1 MPEINK
7 QPTHERMIATMPPYY
22 RDSPQ
27 ANAIIG
33 GQASE
38 IARRQAEM
46 DDLVEQMIVS
56 KATWALPIYEEI
68 FAIKNNPSR
77 TLQERRELI
86 LAKMRGASP
95 TTLAVL
101 KSVVNAFVANQNAD
115 VTLDNPH
122 YTIYAEIP
130 AEGAVN
136 VGNMQN
142 AVNEIKPAHLA
153 FEARAN
159 ISDGLI
165 LRGKEY
171 GFDVPLPIC
180 NMFGCD
186 NGTGIAIKDSM
197 TISTN
202 ERDFIVPLPI
212 TDRFKTDRIDGI
224 GVVDRISAEIL
235 ERNFG
240 VDLPKTNDFATE
252 QVDGIAVNGALK
264 ATTYEREYLV
274 AQPVTNMLLPGG
286 D

>member
-1 MPEINK
+1 MQAHSITK
-7 QPTHERMIATMPPYY
+7 RRMLETMPAYY

-27 ANAIIG
+27 ANAILG
-33 GQASE
+33 GQATE
-38 IARRQAEM
+38 VARRQAEA
-46 DDLVEQMIVS
+46 DDLLEQMLVTN
-56 KATWALPIYEEI
+56 ATWSLDRYEEI
-68 FAIKNNPSR
+68 FAIKNNPTR
-77 TLQERRELI
+77 TLQERRDLI
-86 LAKMRGASP
+86 IAKMRGASP

-115 VTLDNPH
+115 VTLDNPK
-122 YTIYAEIP
+122 YSIYAEIP
-130 AEGAVN
+130 ADGAVN

-171 GFDVPLPIC
+171 GFDAPLPIC

-186 NGTGIAIKDSM
+186 NGTGIAIKDVM
-197 TISTN
+197 TVSTN

-212 TDRFKTDRIDGI
+212 TDRFTTDKADGVAVRGDI
-224 GVVDRISAEIL
+224 EATINGHEFAVVQPIT
-235 ERNFG
+235 N
-240 VDLPKTNDFATE
+240 VMLPK
-252 QVDGIAVNGALK
+252 
-264 ATTYEREYLV
+264 
-274 AQPVTNMLLPGG
+274 G

>member
-1 MPEINK
+1 MQAHSITK
-7 QPTHERMIATMPPYY
+7 RRMLETMPPYY

-27 ANAIIG
+27 ANAILD

-38 IARRQAEM
+38 IARRQAEA
-46 DDLVEQMIVS
+46 DDLLEQMLVTN
-56 KATWALPIYEEI
+56 ATWSLDKYEEI

-77 TLQERRELI
+77 TLQERRDLI
-86 LAKMRGASP
+86 IAKMRGASP

-101 KSVVNAFVANQNAD
+101 KSVVNAFVANQDAD
-115 VTLDNPH
+115 VTLDNPR

-130 AEGAVN
+130 ADGAIN

-142 AVNEIKPAHLA
+142 AINEIKPAHLA

-186 NGTGIAIKDSM
+186 RGEGIAIRDNM

-212 TDRFKTDRIDGI
+212 TDRFTTDRIDGV
-224 GVVDRISAEIL
+224 GVIDRISAEML
-235 ERNFG
+235 ERSF
-240 VDLPKTNDFATE
+240 DISLPKTDGFATE
-252 QVDGIAVNGALK
+252 QVDGIAVKGALK
-264 ATTYEREYLV
+264 ATTDEREYLV
-274 AQPVTNMLLPGG
+274 AQPVTNMLLPKG

>member
-1 MPEINK
+1 MQASNITK
-7 QPTHERMIATMPPYY
+7 RRMLETMPPYY

-27 ANAIIG
+27 ANAILD

-38 IARRQAEM
+38 IARRQAEA
-46 DDLVEQMIVS
+46 DDLLEQMLVTN
-56 KATWALPIYEEI
+56 ATWSLDKYEEI

-77 TLQERRELI
+77 TLQERRDLI
-86 LAKMRGASP
+86 IAKMRGASP

-115 VTLDNPH
+115 VTLDNPN

-130 AEGAVN
+130 ADGAVN

-186 NGTGIAIKDSM
+186 KGEGIAIRDNM

-212 TDRFKTDRIDGI
+212 TDKFSTEKADGVAVRGDI
-224 GVVDRISAEIL
+224 EATINGHEFAVVQPITNVL
-235 ERNFG
+235 M
-240 VDLPKTNDFATE
+240 PK
-252 QVDGIAVNGALK
+252 
-264 ATTYEREYLV
+264 
-274 AQPVTNMLLPGG
+274 G